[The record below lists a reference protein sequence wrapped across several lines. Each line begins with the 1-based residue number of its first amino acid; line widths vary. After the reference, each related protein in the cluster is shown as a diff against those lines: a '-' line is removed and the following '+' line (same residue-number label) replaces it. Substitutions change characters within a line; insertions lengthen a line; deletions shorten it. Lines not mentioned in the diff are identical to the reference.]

1 MQSKIIRIQ
10 LNDISPHLLWIV
22 PLMEVLAVPQIVL
35 LHLATLTE
43 TPKAPWHGW
52 LTGLIAT
59 AGLLLVLNQLLP
71 QKYFR
76 IQEQPLD
83 RISIGMPAFW
93 GGCFLAGIFAVQ
105 RILPSHLFLNYWV
118 NGSARGFVSLVV
130 PTLVIGTAY
139 TVLTRQAP
147 FAAITL
153 VAGTRIRLRT
163 ISWVPLSLCLGIYE
177 AVAFPV
183 INLWQSMPDYQVMW
197 GVLWGGIGGLAGTAA
212 TLGCYAFIPF
222 LRVRL
227 VLERLDPLK
236 TSDLEEC
243 GAS

>member
-1 MQSKIIRIQ
+1 MQSKILSVQ
-10 LNDISPHLLWIV
+10 PNVISPHLLWIV

-35 LHLATLTE
+35 LHRATLSE
-43 TPKAPWHGW
+43 TPKAPWHGL

-71 QKYFR
+71 QKCFR
-76 IQEQPLD
+76 IQERPLD

-105 RILPSHLFLNYWV
+105 RILPRHLFLNYWV
-118 NGSARGFVSLVV
+118 NGSVQGFISLVL
-130 PTLVIGTAY
+130 PTLAVGTAY
-139 TVLTRQAP
+139 TVLTRRVP
-147 FAAITL
+147 FAVITL

-197 GVLWGGIGGLAGTAA
+197 GVLWGGIGGLAGTAT
-212 TLGCYAFIPF
+212 TLGCYALIPF

-227 VLERLDPLK
+227 VLDRQD
-236 TSDLEEC
+236 
-243 GAS
+243 